1 MPNKGC
7 CAAILTFVL
16 GFACSLDAAAQN
28 PPAAPAA
35 AIFKA
40 KCAMCHAADLSGNTP
55 MGKKLSVPDLRAPEV
70 QNQPDAEL
78 IGTITK
84 GMKKM
89 PTFEGKL
96 TKEQIAS
103 LVAYLRE
110 MARSSKSNAQ

>member
-1 MPNKGC
+1 MSHRRISPTVMTVV
-7 CAAILTFVL
+7 TFL
-16 GFACSLDAAAQN
+16 LAFPFRGIAQDSP
-28 PPAAPAA
+28 PPATAA
-35 AIFKA
+35 SNFKA
-40 KCAMCHAADLSGNTP
+40 KCAMCHAADLSGSTP

-89 PTFEGKL
+89 PAFGGKL
-96 TKEQIAS
+96 SKEEIAN

-110 MARSSKSNAQ
+110 MARKH

>member
-1 MPNKGC
+1 MSNGRTGPTIMALVAFLLAFLFRG
-7 CAAILTFVL
+7 I
-16 GFACSLDAAAQN
+16 AQDS
-28 PPAAPAA
+28 PPAATAA
-35 AIFKA
+35 SNFKA

-89 PTFEGKL
+89 PAFEGKL
-96 TKEQIAS
+96 TKEQIAN

-110 MARSSKSNAQ
+110 MARKH

>member
-1 MPNKGC
+1 MRAKDCG
-7 CAAILTFVL
+7 AAILILVI
-16 GFACSLDAAAQN
+16 GFIPASHGYAQN
-28 PPAAPAA
+28 PPAAAA
-35 AIFKA
+35 AGIFKT

-55 MGKKLSVPDLRAPEV
+55 MGRKLSVPDLRAPEG

-89 PTFEGKL
+89 PPFGGKL
-96 TKEQIAS
+96 SKEEIAN

-110 MARSSKSNAQ
+110 MARKATAR